1 MNTLGKIIGLC
12 LVVYL
17 LGMTLNYVNTNH
29 IRVPNLPGTKAI
41 TQNIGDK
48 SS

>member
-17 LGMTLNYVNTNH
+17 LGMALNYVNTNH
-29 IRVPNLPGTKAI
+29 IQVPNLPGTHPVVMSQK
-41 TQNIGDK
+41 
-48 SS
+48 